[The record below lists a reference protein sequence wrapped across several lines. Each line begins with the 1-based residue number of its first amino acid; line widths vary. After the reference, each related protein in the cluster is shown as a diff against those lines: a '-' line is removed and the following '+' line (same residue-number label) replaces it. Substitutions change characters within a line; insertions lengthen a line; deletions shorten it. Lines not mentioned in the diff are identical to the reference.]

1 MKNLNDRRRLA
12 VRLRTEGASI
22 SDARKATGLSRSTVI
37 RAFNAH
43 KHGRAV
49 DVVRSGRPPGSGRKL
64 TALQEAQVRKWIHA
78 GSPEVLGLPQ
88 ALWTQRAVRQVI
100 QDKFGVVLADRT
112 VALYL
117 KRWGLAFKH
126 PFKLTRGWT
135 EDATPGDWY
144 RECCPPDAQTAHKA
158 GAQLLWCDWQSVP
171 AAPGAGDTVSKR
183 PGSATTRGSARER
196 IALYAM
202 TQSHVGSWMCYDRL
216 NSASCIDFFD
226 ALGRSSIGEILLI
239 LVESRIPVK
248 VPVP

>member
-22 SDARKATGLSRSTVI
+22 SDAQKATGLSRSTVI

-49 DVVRSGRPPGSGRKL
+49 DVVRSGRPAGSGRKL
-64 TALQEAQVRKWIHA
+64 TALQEAQVRNWIHA
-78 GSPEVLGLPQ
+78 GSPEALGLPQ

-117 KRWGLAFKH
+117 QRWGFAFKH
-126 PFKLTRGWT
+126 PFRRTGGWT
-135 EDATPGDWY
+135 EDATPADWY
-144 RECCPPDAQTAHKA
+144 RECCPAEAKTAHKA
-158 GAQLLWCDWQSVP
+158 GARLLWCDWQSVP
-171 AAPGAGDTVSKR
+171 AAPGAGDTVTKR
-183 PGSATTRGSARER
+183 PGSATTQGSARER

-239 LVESRIPVK
+239 LVESRISVK